1 MAIITGSR
9 GQLLRVLSFTSSG
22 TWTKGNDVGMVQ
34 VKVIG
39 GGGGGSGFSGNGG
52 TGGSSS
58 FGSHLSASGG
68 SGGTSSTGGNGGV
81 GSSGDIN
88 LSGEKAPNTAG
99 IGHTSGGDSFL
110 SRYGKGGGAYSDPGN
125 PDVPADFR
133 SGGGG
138 GGYSERVLIESS
150 LGSTESITVGAA
162 GSAGAPGGLIG
173 NAGLVIV
180 YEYSK

>member
-1 MAIITGSR
+1 MGLISGTK
-9 GQLLRVLSFTSSG
+9 GQLLRISSFTSSG
-22 TWTKGNDVGMVQ
+22 TWTKQNDVGMVQ

-39 GGGGGSGFSGNGG
+39 GGGGGRGFSGNGG

-68 SGGTSSTGGNGGV
+68 AGGTSFTGGNGGV

-99 IGHTSGGDSFL
+99 VGHTPGGDSFL
-110 SRYGKGGGAYSDPGN
+110 SRYGKGGGAYSDP
-125 PDVPADFR
+125 ASSDFR

-150 LGSTESITVGAA
+150 LGSTEAVTVGAA
-162 GSAGAPGGLIG
+162 GAAGGTGGLIG
-173 NAGLVIV
+173 NAGIVIV